1 MIYISNNFKGAGFS
15 MFLQEIVINPHY
27 QVVLESSLDNLM
39 EEVRHEKFINI
50 SLREVM
56 SKGLN
61 M

>member
-1 MIYISNNFKGAGFS
+1 MIYIGNNFKGVGFS
-15 MFLQEIVINPHY
+15 MFLQEIVVNPCY

-39 EEVRHEKFINI
+39 EEVQCEKFMNI
-50 SLREVM
+50 SPREVM